1 MKLTWN
7 QQLIKR
13 ENKSIVLKYI
23 QDCSPLSRA
32 DIAQKSG
39 LNKGTVSSLVAE
51 LLEEQLILE
60 TGPGVSSGGRR
71 PVMLSFN
78 QGAGYSIGIDLG
90 VNYILGVLTDL
101 KGNILE
107 KVQQNYY
114 ASTFEQAL
122 ECIKEII
129 TYLIEET
136 PPSAYNIVG
145 IGIGAPGVVDS
156 DGEFLLAPNLGW
168 QNPSLKQGI
177 EQAFNIP
184 VIVENE
190 ANAGAYGEK
199 IFGLGK

>member
-60 TGPGVSSGGRR
+60 KGPGVSSGGRR

-78 QGAGYSIGIDLG
+78 QVAGYSIGI
-90 VNYILGVLTDL
+90 
-101 KGNILE
+101 
-107 KVQQNYY
+107 
-114 ASTFEQAL
+114 
-122 ECIKEII
+122 
-129 TYLIEET
+129 
-136 PPSAYNIVG
+136 
-145 IGIGAPGVVDS
+145 
-156 DGEFLLAPNLGW
+156 
-168 QNPSLKQGI
+168 
-177 EQAFNIP
+177 
-184 VIVENE
+184 
-190 ANAGAYGEK
+190 
-199 IFGLGK
+199 

>member
-101 KGNILE
+101 QGNILE
-107 KVQQNYY
+107 KVQKNYY
-114 ASTFEQAL
+114 ASTFEQA
-122 ECIKEII
+122 
-129 TYLIEET
+129 
-136 PPSAYNIVG
+136 S
-145 IGIGAPGVVDS
+145 
-156 DGEFLLAPNLGW
+156 
-168 QNPSLKQGI
+168 
-177 EQAFNIP
+177 
-184 VIVENE
+184 
-190 ANAGAYGEK
+190 
-199 IFGLGK
+199 